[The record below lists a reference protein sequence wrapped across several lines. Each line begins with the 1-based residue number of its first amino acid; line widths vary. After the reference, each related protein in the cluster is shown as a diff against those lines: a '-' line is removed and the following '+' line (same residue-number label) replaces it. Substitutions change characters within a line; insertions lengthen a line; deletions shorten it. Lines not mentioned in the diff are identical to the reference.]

1 MRSKSVKSVAALI
14 PQPTEHFY
22 RFVRP
27 VDHGLK
33 KDREVEVFGGQYQT
47 HPNTI
52 WQRYSRYS
60 AINRA
65 KKIDQLTSLCR
76 MARDAGISVANDSL
90 G

>member
-33 KDREVEVFGGQYQT
+33 KDREVEVFGDSTKHIQT
-47 HPNTI
+47 LFGRGI
-52 WQRYSRYS
+52 
-60 AINRA
+60 
-65 KKIDQLTSLCR
+65 
-76 MARDAGISVANDSL
+76 AGIAP
-90 G
+90 